1 MVTKKEFTEYMTE
14 LYGDDNDYSELYKS
28 FKTLSKIKDS
38 GQIRELRDL
47 TKMDKR
53 QRLLYRYALAANG
66 KEYTPS
72 QVDQYLST
80 IEYALLQI
88 DENN

>member
-1 MVTKKEFTEYMTE
+1 MVTKKEFTDYMSE
-14 LYGDDNDYSELYKS
+14 LYGNDNDYSDLYKS
-28 FKTLSKIKDS
+28 FKTFSRIKDN
-38 GQIRELRDL
+38 GQIKELRDL

-53 QRLLYRYALAANG
+53 KRLLYRHALASNRR
-66 KEYTPS
+66 ELTPS

-88 DENN
+88 DENS

>member
-1 MVTKKEFTEYMTE
+1 MVTKKEFTDYMSE
-14 LYGDDNDYSELYKS
+14 LYGDDNDYSDLYKS
-28 FKTLSKIKDS
+28 FKTFSRIKDK

-53 QRLLYRYALAANG
+53 KRLLYRYALAANG
-66 KEYTPS
+66 RELTPS
-72 QVDQYLST
+72 QVDQYMST

-88 DENN
+88 DENS

>member
-1 MVTKKEFTEYMTE
+1 MVTKKEFSDYMTE
-14 LYGDDNDYSELYKS
+14 MYGDEDYTDLYKS
-28 FKTLSKIKDS
+28 FKTFSKIKDR
-38 GQIRELRDL
+38 GQIRELKDL
-47 TKMDKR
+47 VKMSP
-53 QRLLYRYALAANG
+53 QRRLAYRHALAANG
-66 KEYTPS
+66 KELTPK